1 MYLVPFTPTDPLPV
15 KSLRPPV
22 EESVFE
28 IVTFPENAEVLT
40 FPDESLNE
48 LFATVITPVPLDD
61 VYGV

>member
-1 MYLVPFTPTDPLPV
+1 MYFVPFAPTDPLPV

-22 EESVFE
+22 DDKVFE
-28 IVTFPENAEVLT
+28 IVTFPENAEVFI
-40 FPDESLNE
+40 FPDASLNE